1 MLKNSKLTTK
11 VLGAMSVLILGM
23 LIIAG
28 VGYSSVHKIGQTIT
42 EIVKY
47 KIPLLNTVVE
57 IEKDIL
63 KTELLISNLI
73 ISSKDIHSLEFK
85 SMENKINAMEQDA
98 QKNIK
103 ECQISST
110 KAIKHATNKE
120 IKGKYENVLKA
131 CNNFSKEHKEFESSL
146 KQFEHDLELGAVLNL
161 KKERKMIIKMLS
173 KMDKEAIE
181 LVHKMENLSQ
191 YLALEAEE
199 EEKSAVITIEVISV
213 LVFILAI
220 FIMLSLNR
228 YTKNIINNFQFGLLE
243 FFKYLNKEISTTKPL
258 DDRYNDEIGTM
269 AKVVNENIRK
279 TTILIDQDAKLIEDA
294 KATMNRVIKGSYRQ
308 TIQGSTSNQSLEE
321 FKESVNTMINSTK
334 DNFTQLNSILKK
346 YASYDYMDELILSGI
361 EKDGAFGY
369 LIEDINKLRD
379 AITSMLTQNKK
390 NGLTLEYSSSILLDN
405 VKVLNSNSNEAAAS
419 LEETAAALEEITSN
433 ISNNTNT
440 IIKMSGF
447 ASEVTNSVKNGQE
460 LADQTTKSMDEIN
473 NEVSSINEAISVID
487 QIAFQTNILSL
498 NAAVE
503 AATAGESGKGFAVV
517 AQEVRNLAS
526 RSAQAANEI
535 KILVEKAT
543 LKADEGKNIAGEMI
557 AGYAGLNDNISKTID
572 LISDVEMASKEQLLG
587 IEQINNAVASLDQ
600 QTQQNA
606 QIASQTNDVA
616 TKTDQ
621 IAKLIVSNA
630 NEKEF
635 VGKNDIQ
642 I

>member
-85 SMENKINAMEQDA
+85 SMENKINTMEQDA

-103 ECQISST
+103 ECQVSST

-405 VKVLNSNSNEAAAS
+405 VKVLNNNSNEAAAS

-543 LKADEGKNIAGEMI
+543 SKADEGKNIAGEMI

-587 IEQINNAVASLDQ
+587 IEQINNAVASLDH

>member
-103 ECQISST
+103 ECQVSS
-110 KAIKHATNKE
+110 KRAIKHAKKKK
-120 IKGKYENVLKA
+120 IKDKYERVLKA
-131 CNNFSKEHKEFESSL
+131 CNNFSKEHKQFENSL
-146 KQFEHDLELGAVLNL
+146 KQFEHDLELGSILNL
-161 KKERKMIIKMLS
+161 SKERKLIIKMLS

-405 VKVLNSNSNEAAAS
+405 VKVLNNNSNEAAAS

-587 IEQINNAVASLDQ
+587 IEQINNAVASLDH